1 MKATLARRVS
11 IAILAATLIPSAVV
25 TFLLFQILSTHD
37 NLVQGHLQNISANQ
51 NEIIESYKSLIVEK
65 KKRFKYQARFLLKA
79 LLDNSK
85 KKSTK
90 QIIKQAQIFYEDN
103 PEICFLKI
111 TRLKPVSEIEKNDD
125 YLFSFPIFEKSRK
138 TLHEESYKFLS
149 KTSQNNFLQAKVT
162 FATDTAMIDAYNKL
176 AKTYSENKQM
186 LSIYKGLRKYYWHF
200 FFAILVIIILVANFL
215 AAMIVKGVIRKIG
228 IISTATQKVARGD
241 LDVNV
246 EIEGRDEMAELGR
259 LFNDMVQRLKHN
271 RNKIRYLERVGAW
284 QEVARRIAH
293 EIKNPLTP
301 ILLAIQQIQ
310 NKAPANDK
318 KFVKLVNTASGIIK
332 EEVDVLKRLVENFG
346 NLARLPDR
354 KAETIKINTL
364 VKEIIDFSM
373 LSWGK
378 KTFKNHINTSE
389 EIFVE
394 VDRML
399 MKKALLNVI
408 NNAVQATTENDITPE
423 IIISTKSGKGEVM
436 IKIQDNGPGIEE
448 INKIFDPYYTTRE
461 NGTGLGLP
469 LAKKIILDSGG
480 DISVTSSE
488 KGAEITITLP
498 VYKCSRK

>member
-1 MKATLARRVS
+1 MKTTLARRVS

-51 NEIIESYKSLIVEK
+51 DEIIESYKNLIVEK
-65 KKRFKYQARFLLKA
+65 KKRFKYQARFLLKN
-79 LLDNSK
+79 LLDSK
-85 KKSTK
+85 QNKSSE
-90 QIIKQAQIFYEDN
+90 QIIKLANIFFEDN
-103 PEICFLKI
+103 PEICLLTI
-111 TRLKPVSEIEKNDD
+111 TRLKPVSIINNEID
-125 YLFSFPIFEKSRK
+125 YLFNPPFFEKKRK
-138 TLHEESYKFLS
+138 TLHEKNYKFLS
-149 KTSQNNFLQAKVT
+149 EIRQNEFFQAKVT
-162 FATDTAMIDAYNKL
+162 FATNINMIDAYNKL

-200 FFAILVIIILVANFL
+200 FFAILVIIILAANFL

-228 IISTATQKVARGD
+228 IISSATTKIARGD

-246 EIEGRDEMAELGR
+246 KIEGKDEISELGN
-259 LFNDMVQRLKHN
+259 LFNDMVKRLKHN

-310 NKAPANDK
+310 NKAPAHDK
-318 KFVKLVNTASGIIK
+318 NFIRLVNTASGIIK

-346 NLARLPDR
+346 NLARLPEQ
-354 KAETIKINTL
+354 KTETIKISTL
-364 VKEIIDFSM
+364 ITEIIDFSK

-378 KTFKNHINTSE
+378 KAFKSKIETSE
-389 EIFVE
+389 KIVIN

-408 NNAVQATTENDITPE
+408 NNAVQATTENDIAPS
-423 IIISTKSGKGEVM
+423 IVISTQLGRNEVM

-448 INKIFDPYYTTRE
+448 IDKIFDPYYTTRE

-480 DISVTSSE
+480 DITVTSTT

-498 VYKCSRK
+498 LSK